1 MPQNSADSQNHWAAA
16 ILTDMHFWVPLIV
29 LVAGLLLLGSIR

>member
-1 MPQNSADSQNHWAAA
+1 MPLNAADSQSRWAAN
-16 ILTDMHFWVPLIV
+16 ILTDAHFWVPVIV